1 MQRNRGRPTAAGAIL
16 TGMIIGALVSLG
28 LGPRTPTL
36 GAGLGDRGRCHS
48 DRADS
53 VAAVDRPGGP
63 GIPALAASATG
74 LLFLLTLVIAAVRAG
89 DRLAVVNGVLSGAA
103 GLLILLAHGP
113 WSLVPG
119 WVWGRTGRTRGGLR
133 RRGGAPR

>member
-1 MQRNRGRPTAAGAIL
+1 M
-16 TGMIIGALVSLG
+16 
-28 LGPRTPTL
+28 
-36 GAGLGDRGRCHS
+36 
-48 DRADS
+48 
-53 VAAVDRPGGP
+53 
-63 GIPALAASATG
+63 TG

-119 WVWGRTGRTRGGLR
+119 WVWGALAGLAVVCAG
-133 RRGGAPR
+133 RGGAPS